1 MVNII
6 ISVALVAC
14 SVGLLVFL
22 RAYNGQVD
30 EWNDEAH
37 KINES
42 RRAYER
48 KIDEKRRVPAA
59 IALAPLALAAVV
71 FVVGCFYAQDAGDV
85 VVLRDLGGNIA
96 GYTSE
101 TGFHAKLP
109 WQDCITYDIRNNVIT
124 FTKDGSD
131 DYMGGSATGSHVTVN
146 DASGVSADID
156 IQVNYSLD
164 PSKAVDIYRDYGTQE
179 NFVKSVAAIDA
190 RSVPREVSGQFDTI
204 TMLTDRG
211 AFTQAVQDELASRWE
226 GYGLT
231 IEQVSV
237 QEIRYPESV
246 TSKYAEAQQALIDKE
261 KAQNE
266 QETAKVEAE
275 TKKIEAQGEADANA
289 VLTQSLTPEV
299 LQQRY
304 IDALTS
310 IGKAGNLVVVPEG
323 SQPLVVSQ
331 K

>member
-1 MVNII
+1 MLGLVIG
-6 ISVALVAC
+6 SVAVVA
-14 SVGLLVFL
+14 GLGIMGSLAA
-22 RAYNGQVD
+22 RN
-30 EWNDEAH
+30 
-37 KINES
+37 
-42 RRAYER
+42 RRADRDGEEYVY
-48 KIDEKRRVPAA
+48 KSFDTKVKRWPVAIGAPFFVVGAVI
-59 IALAPLALAAVV
+59 IAL
-71 FVVGCFYAQDAGDV
+71 GCFYAQDAGDV
-85 VVLRDLGGNIA
+85 VVLRDFGGNIA

-101 TGFHAKLP
+101 TGFHMKAP

-124 FTKDGSD
+124 FTKDGTD
-131 DYMGGSATGSHVTVN
+131 DYMGGSATGSHVTIN
-146 DASGVSADID
+146 DASGVSADMD

-164 PSKAVDIYRDYGTQE
+164 PSKAVEIYRDYGTQE

-190 RSVPREVSGQFDTI
+190 RSVPREVAGRFDTI

-211 AFTQAVQDELASRWE
+211 QFTQAVEDELSSRWE

-266 QETAKVEAE
+266 QETARVEAE
-275 TKKIEAQGEADANA
+275 TKKIEAQGEAEANA

-304 IDALTS
+304 IDALTQ
-310 IGKAGNLVVVPEG
+310 IGKDGNLVVVPEG
-323 SQPLVVSQ
+323 SQPLVVTQ

>member
-1 MVNII
+1 MLLAAAV
-6 ISVALVAC
+6 SV
-14 SVGLLVFL
+14 
-22 RAYNGQVD
+22 
-30 EWNDEAH
+30 
-37 KINES
+37 I
-42 RRAYER
+42 
-48 KIDEKRRVPAA
+48 A
-59 IALAPLALAAVV
+59 IARYNKECNGNVSGKWSLAPLLAGLAVLAT
-71 FVVGCFYAQDAGDV
+71 GCFYAQDAGDV
-85 VVLRDLGGNIA
+85 VVLRDLGGNIS

-101 TGFHAKLP
+101 TGFHLKAP

-124 FTKDGSD
+124 FTKDGTD

-146 DASGVSADID
+146 DASGVSADMD

-179 NFVKSVAAIDA
+179 NFVKSIAAIDA
-190 RSVPREVSGQFDTI
+190 RSVPREVAGRFDTI

-211 AFTQAVQDELASRWE
+211 SYTQAVQEELASRW
-226 GYGLT
+226 GRYGLS

-275 TKKIEAQGEADANA
+275 TKKIQAQGEADANA

-304 IDALTS
+304 IDALTQ
-310 IGKAGNLVVVPEG
+310 IGQGGNLVVVPEG
-323 SQPLVVSQ
+323 SQPIVGTAQ
-331 K
+331 